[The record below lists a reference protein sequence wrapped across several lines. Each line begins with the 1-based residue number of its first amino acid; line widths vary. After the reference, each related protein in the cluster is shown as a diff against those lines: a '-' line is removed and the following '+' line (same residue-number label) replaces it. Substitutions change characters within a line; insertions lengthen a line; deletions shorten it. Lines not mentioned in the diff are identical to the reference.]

1 MTTSTVEAR
10 KTLRALLEDFDRVLT
25 SEYDAL
31 RTRDVDALEEAAA
44 SKQQLVGTLATLGRQ
59 CPPPPADAALSVE
72 ESAEWAQI
80 RALLARCALANRTNG
95 AAIDA
100 SRNFVTSL
108 LDLFCGRRPGERV
121 YDASGRMGDASRS
134 RAWDRV

>member
-1 MTTSTVEAR
+1 MANHDAR
-10 KTLRALLEDFDRVLT
+10 KTLRALLVDFDRVL
-25 SEYDAL
+25 SGEYEAL
-31 RTRDVDALEEAAA
+31 RQRDTDGLEAAVVE
-44 SKQQLVGTLATLGRQ
+44 KQQLVSAISVASSQCTL
-59 CPPPPADAALSVE
+59 PPADAELAPE
-72 ESAEWAQI
+72 ESEEWAQI

-108 LDLFCGRRPGERV
+108 LDLICGHQPGERL
-121 YDASGRMGDASRS
+121 YNARGRVGDTGRS